1 MAYVEAADCRA
12 QRGRAFDR
20 TLTLGRQNFFV
31 DPPALSDLF
40 QQIDGRLPEGFDAA
54 MARAD
59 GFADEFFKLL
69 GATDLVTVDASAY
82 EGAAVVHD
90 MNTPVAPSFHEQYD
104 VVLDG
109 GTLEHV
115 FNFPVSI
122 RNCMEM
128 VKVGGTVF
136 IATPTNGFVGHGFY
150 QFSPELFYRV
160 FSSDNGFAVRKM
172 VAVEMFPRSQWY
184 EVADPAAVGAR
195 VELVPSE
202 HRILLLVQA
211 QRTEKRPIF
220 SKVPQQSDYV
230 STWTKQASGNGPQ
243 REPKPRPQ
251 PAQSVTNGARAA
263 RGGMIRSVIRRV
275 APGVEMWIRSRNDA
289 RVQRR
294 LGLHVQPQVFRPVD
308 R

>member
-1 MAYVEAADCRA
+1 MGVEWHTSKLLIAARSA
-12 QRGRAFDR
+12 GVRFDR

-150 QFSPELFYRV
+150 QF
-160 FSSDNGFAVRKM
+160 
-172 VAVEMFPRSQWY
+172 
-184 EVADPAAVGAR
+184 
-195 VELVPSE
+195 
-202 HRILLLVQA
+202 
-211 QRTEKRPIF
+211 
-220 SKVPQQSDYV
+220 
-230 STWTKQASGNGPQ
+230 
-243 REPKPRPQ
+243 
-251 PAQSVTNGARAA
+251 
-263 RGGMIRSVIRRV
+263 
-275 APGVEMWIRSRNDA
+275 
-289 RVQRR
+289 
-294 LGLHVQPQVFRPVD
+294 
-308 R
+308 